1 MVEVDSDLPLPE
13 AGAPS
18 EVLARALDALKRGI
32 AVVMATV
39 VARRGS
45 SPATPG
51 QKLLLAADGCCIGTI
66 GGGALEKSVLLK
78 MRAMLAEIG
87 APEKVG
93 EELGPRS
100 SSFNLGA
107 SLGMC
112 CGGGVDVLLEPLL
125 PAQAIL
131 VVGAGHVASAVAP
144 ALQRLGFDVTVCD
157 EREEWADPARLP
169 GIRVVAGG
177 YQEAAREL
185 PRQRTAV
192 LIMTHDHGLDQT
204 VAEWA
209 LREGFAFVGGIGS
222 RAKKARIGARLTAK
236 EFPAQT
242 LERLHMPLGVDVGAR
257 TPEEIAVAV
266 AAEMVAWRRATPA
279 RSVGK
284 GQADRANQTG
294 QADRAEEPI
303 AASESSELFVVGLE
317 S

>member
-18 EVLARALDALKRGI
+18 EVLARAIDALKRGV

-51 QKLLLAADGCCIGTI
+51 QKLLLAADGGCVGTV
-66 GGGALEKSVLLK
+66 GGGALEKSVLLQ
-78 MRAMLAEIG
+78 MQAMQGEI
-87 APEKVG
+87 ATPEKAGPNVG
-93 EELGPRS
+93 DVGPRI

-125 PAQAIL
+125 PSQAVL

-169 GIRVVAGG
+169 GIRVIAGG
-177 YQEAAREL
+177 HQEAGRDL
-185 PRQRTAV
+185 PRQRSAV

-222 RAKKARIGARLTAK
+222 RAKKARIGARLSAK
-236 EFPAQT
+236 GFPAESLQ
-242 LERLHMPLGVDVGAR
+242 RLRMPLGVDVGAR

-266 AAEMVAWRRATPA
+266 AAEMVAWRRASPA

-284 GQADRANQTG
+284 GQP
-294 QADRAEEPI
+294 DRAEAAA
-303 AASESSELFVVGLE
+303 AASESSELFLVGLE